1 MDKIIIAQEN
11 STGPMTRKYW
21 KITKTTR
28 QFWKGTGR
36 ARTDGNN
43 GAKTDFI
50 PNDQNLGP

>member
-36 ARTDGNN
+36 ARNN

-50 PNDQNLGP
+50 PNEQNLGP